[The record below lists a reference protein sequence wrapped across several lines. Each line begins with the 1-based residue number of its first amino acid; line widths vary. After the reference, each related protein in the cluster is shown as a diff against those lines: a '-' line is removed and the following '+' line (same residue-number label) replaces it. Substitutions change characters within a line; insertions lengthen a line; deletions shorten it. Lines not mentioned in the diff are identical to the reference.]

1 MECWQIVQ
9 LHFETP
15 PLTTIQ
21 TETCHQ
27 VNFGDE
33 DDDDDDDNEYD
44 NDDDNED
51 DVQDDNDEDQCGCAP
66 VIRIHLT

>member
-27 VNFGDE
+27 LNFDDDDDE
-33 DDDDDDDNEYD
+33 DDDVYE
-44 NDDDNED
+44 NDDEHD
-51 DVQDDNDEDQCGCAP
+51 DVEDQCGCASQ
-66 VIRIHLT
+66 

>member
-15 PLTTIQ
+15 PLSTIQ
-21 TETCHQ
+21 TETCHP
-27 VNFGDE
+27 VNVDE
-33 DDDDDDDNEYD
+33 DDDDVDDDDDE
-44 NDDDNED
+44 DDDVYENDGED
-51 DVQDDNDEDQCGCAP
+51 DDVEDQCGCAV

>member
-27 VNFGDE
+27 VNFDDE
-33 DDDDDDDNEYD
+33 DDYDDDDDDEDDDVYE
-44 NDDDNED
+44 NDDEHD
-51 DVQDDNDEDQCGCAP
+51 DVEDQCGCASQ
-66 VIRIHLT
+66 

>member
-1 MECWQIVQ
+1 M
-9 LHFETP
+9 HFETP

-27 VNFGDE
+27 VNFDDE
-33 DDDDDDDNEYD
+33 DDYDDDDNED
-44 NDDDNED
+44 NNED
-51 DVQDDNDEDQCGCAP
+51 DVEYDNDEGQCGAAV

>member
-27 VNFGDE
+27 VNVDDDDDDYDE
-33 DDDDDDDNEYD
+33 DDDDEVDYDVYDDD
-44 NDDDNED
+44 
-51 DVQDDNDEDQCGCAP
+51 DVG
-66 VIRIHLT
+66 